1 MQQLSFGMDN
11 YTLAHDLQELA
22 EIVCKLSRVLIDV
35 AMHEQQL
42 DVSAYLHDIMDSE
55 KIDMLTKLSDG
66 AARDSEDVFG
76 MASKYISARSV
87 RT

>member
-11 YTLAHDLQELA
+11 YTLAHDLSELA

-42 DVSAYLHDIMDSE
+42 DVSAYLHDIMDSS
-55 KIDMLTKLSDG
+55 KIDMLTGLSDK
-66 AARDSEDVFG
+66 AARDSEDVFNA
-76 MASKYISARSV
+76 ASKYISARSG